1 MNRKPSRKILRFC
14 VTLVATSLFLCFLS
28 PFLSPFFCRI
38 SRGRRISELLNVP
51 RDDMEVI
58 RYKQDSALSLIFG
71 FDWHFSWQVVLSP
84 KGMEKALSRAKPV
97 HYEDK
102 NLNFYDS
109 MSHDFG
115 VTSNA
120 MSPPVM
126 WLPSAEGRELWIMRG
141 TKNNEIYVHYW
152 SN

>member
-1 MNRKPSRKILRFC
+1 M
-14 VTLVATSLFLCFLS
+14 ATSLFLCILPPLLS
-28 PFLSPFFCRI
+28 PIICSF
-38 SRGRRISELLNVP
+38 SRGKRISELLDIPQN
-51 RDDMEVI
+51 DITII

-84 KGMEKALSRAKPV
+84 KGMESALSRAKPV
-97 HYEDK
+97 LYEDK

-109 MSHDFG
+109 IFYDFG
-115 VTSNA
+115 ITSNA

-126 WLPSAEGRELWIMRG
+126 LLPSAIGRELWIMRG
-141 TKNNEIYVHYW
+141 TNNNEIFVHYW